1 MKKYN
6 IKVNGKSYD
15 VEVELI
21 GAEQPAAPAPAVKTA
36 EAPKPQKA
44 PEPSGVTGAVKI
56 QAPMPGTI
64 IKVNVKT
71 GDKVTKGQ
79 VLCVLE
85 AMKMENEISAPQD
98 GTVSSINVSAGA
110 AVESGALL
118 VSLN

>member
-6 IKVNGKSYD
+6 IKVNGKNYE
-15 VEVELI
+15 VEVELV
-21 GAEQPAAPAPAVKTA
+21 GAEQAAAPVVKTVQ
-36 EAPKPQKA
+36 EPKPLKA

-64 IKVNVKT
+64 VKVNVKT

-85 AMKMENEISAPQD
+85 AMKMENEISSPRD
-98 GTVSSINVSAGA
+98 GTVSSINISAGA